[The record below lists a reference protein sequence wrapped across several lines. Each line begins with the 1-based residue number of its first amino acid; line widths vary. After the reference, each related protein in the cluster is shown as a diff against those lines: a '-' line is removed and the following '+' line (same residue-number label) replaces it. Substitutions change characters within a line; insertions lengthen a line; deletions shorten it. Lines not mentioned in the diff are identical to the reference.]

1 MTHRDAVRSLEGDE
15 IVGVVKAVLA
25 PVEPQGVVGPSQRGV
40 DKAEQLG
47 DRQGRLLPGGSAGV
61 NFRAVALPAFAQQVD
76 HAPAVAVRDLTAQNF
91 AVLLE
96 DRGDAAEQGGNVAGN
111 GHRPAGRGGEEGLQ
125 EGKVAADVG

>member
-1 MTHRDAVRSLEGDE
+1 M
-15 IVGVVKAVLA
+15 VKAVWA
-25 PVEPQGVVGPSQRGV
+25 PVEPQGVVGPGQRGV
-40 DKAEQLG
+40 DKAKQLG
-47 DRQGRLLPGGSAGV
+47 DRQGRFLPGRSVGV
-61 NFRAVALPAFAQQVD
+61 NFLAVALPAFAQQVD
-76 HAPAVAVRDLTAQNF
+76 HAPPVAVRDLTAQNF